1 MIGERYA
8 PATRVRAAA
17 KSSNRGTLQE
27 RLIAR
32 PAVSGRA
39 RLSLSVG
46 NSVLIQLALAMSLVA
61 FAAMV
66 YLFQAS
72 QVSIMEMNIGDLQ
85 NQQVHLR
92 MDNAA
97 LQTTAASLQSL
108 QRIDAIA
115 TNQLHMIRPDIS
127 TSMWITSAAPRI
139 SAIRAVN
146 ADVVEAQR
154 QSQPLAWMQTL
165 ATFVKSSL

>member
-8 PATRVRAAA
+8 PATRVRATA
-17 KSSNRGTLQE
+17 KRYNRGTLRE

-32 PAVSGRA
+32 PAVSGRE
-39 RLSLSVG
+39 RLSLSTG

-72 QVSIMEMNIGDLQ
+72 QVSILEMNIGDMQ
-85 NQQVHLR
+85 NQQVQLR
-92 MDNAA
+92 IDNAA
-97 LQTTAASLQSL
+97 LQTTASSLQSL
-108 QRIDAIA
+108 QRVDAIA
-115 TNQLHMIRPDIS
+115 TNHLHMTRPDIS
-127 TSMWITSAAPRI
+127 TSIWITPVAPRI
-139 SAIRAVN
+139 TAIRAMN
-146 ADVVEAQR
+146 ADVVDAQR
-154 QSQPLAWMQTL
+154 QSQPLAWMQNV